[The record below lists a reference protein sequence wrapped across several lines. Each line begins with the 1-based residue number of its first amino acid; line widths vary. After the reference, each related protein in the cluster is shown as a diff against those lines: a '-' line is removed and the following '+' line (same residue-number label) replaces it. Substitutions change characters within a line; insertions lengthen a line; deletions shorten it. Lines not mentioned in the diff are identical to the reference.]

1 MVVEDEDLKVE
12 GIREASC
19 IPISGSRHTLSGEL
33 QVAETVSPPSPPP
46 FARTRITNQS
56 MSGNLQHSTILH
68 CQGSSRYYEFKLAT
82 Q

>member
-12 GIREASC
+12 GILEASY

-33 QVAETVSPPSPPP
+33 QVAEAVSPPAPS
-46 FARTRITNQS
+46 FSRTRITNQS
-56 MSGNLQHSTILH
+56 MSRNLQLSTILH
-68 CQGSSRYYEFKLAT
+68 CQGCSRYYEFKLAT

>member
-33 QVAETVSPPSPPP
+33 EVAEAVSPPVP
-46 FARTRITNQS
+46 FLKNENYQPIDVWKHRALYHIALPR
-56 MSGNLQHSTILH
+56 L
-68 CQGSSRYYEFKLAT
+68 
-82 Q
+82 